1 MSDTLISALD
11 NVCRMMSMR
20 GRDGIERRERYN
32 QYFCLLAEHLD
43 YDESQWETDIYATSE
58 NWGVRAE
65 EVGEYLASLQD
76 LGLIDVST
84 TDNGRVIVRLTSNA
98 PKRAAMCLLLDL

>member
-1 MSDTLISALD
+1 MSDMLISAL
-11 NVCRMMSMR
+11 VKVHGTVRMR
-20 GRDGIERRERYN
+20 GREGVERRKRYN
-32 QYFCLLAEHLD
+32 EYFCLLAEHLD

-58 NWGVRAE
+58 SWGFHAE
-65 EVGEYLASLQD
+65 EVEQYLASLQD
-76 LGLIDVST
+76 LGLINISS